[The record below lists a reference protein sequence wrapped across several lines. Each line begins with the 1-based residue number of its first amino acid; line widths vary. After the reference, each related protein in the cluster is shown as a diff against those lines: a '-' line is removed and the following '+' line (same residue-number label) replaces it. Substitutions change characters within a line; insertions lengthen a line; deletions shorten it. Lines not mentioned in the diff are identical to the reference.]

1 MFTRSG
7 LVRSMSQENKRY
19 IIIGIAVLA
28 VIIIAAVWYG
38 VAPAPAPEVA
48 VPTPEAPV
56 PVAEQP
62 PEAPALEAP
71 AGTPAAPQASPISGE
86 GEVVTPSGEPVK
98 LNVEPGSPS
107 APQQSA
113 PLEKK
118 DIPASAVKITMS
130 PSGISPDTFTAQP
143 GQAITLSVTADE
155 SQTHVF
161 KFDDPSLSAVAV
173 GVGPGETRAIS
184 FNAPKAGEYVFYCDV
199 PGHRGRGE
207 TGKMIVK

>member
-1 MFTRSG
+1 MDNQKINLITD
-7 LVRSMSQENKRY
+7 NKK
-19 IIIGIAVLA
+19 
-28 VIIIAAVWYG
+28 IIAIAAAAIALGLGAYWLLSR
-38 VAPAPAPEVA
+38 A
-48 VPTPEAPV
+48 PEAPPAEEGV
-56 PVAEQP
+56 TQPAGEQP
-62 PEAPALEAP
+62 SAGEPSEAPSAASEAP
-71 AGTPAAPQASPISGE
+71 TGTPAAPQASPISEE
-86 GEVVTPSGEPVK
+86 GKVVTPAGEPVK
-98 LNVEPGSPS
+98 LNVEPGSPE

-118 DIPASAVKITMS
+118 DIPATAVKITMS
-130 PSGISPDTFTAQP
+130 PSGISPDVFTAKP

-207 TGKMIVK
+207 SGKMIVK

>member
-1 MFTRSG
+1 MDNQKINLITD
-7 LVRSMSQENKRY
+7 NKK
-19 IIIGIAVLA
+19 
-28 VIIIAAVWYG
+28 IIAI
-38 VAPAPAPEVA
+38 VAAAIA
-48 VPTPEAPV
+48 IGLGAYWLLSRAPEAPS
-56 PVAEQP
+56 
-62 PEAPALEAP
+62 EAPP
-71 AGTPAAPQASPISGE
+71 AASEMPTGTPAAPQASPISEE
-86 GEVVTPSGEPVK
+86 GKVVTPAGEPVK
-98 LNVEPGSPS
+98 LNVEPGSPE

-113 PLEKK
+113 PLSKK
-118 DIPASAVKITMS
+118 DIPATAVKIKMS
-130 PSGISPDTFTAQP
+130 PSGISPDVFTAKP

-207 TGKMIVK
+207 LGKMIVK